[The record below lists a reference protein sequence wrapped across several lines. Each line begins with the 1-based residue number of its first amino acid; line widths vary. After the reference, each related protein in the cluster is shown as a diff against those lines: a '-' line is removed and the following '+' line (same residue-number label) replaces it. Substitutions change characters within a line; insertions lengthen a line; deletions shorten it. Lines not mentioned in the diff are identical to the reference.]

1 LWGASVAEL
10 VKAPADTDA
19 TALASPL
26 AALAV
31 VASEFASELV
41 FTGVLVSSAFDNVT
55 VAVPALLEVRV
66 RLWTSAVVS

>member
-26 AALAV
+26 ATLAV
-31 VASEFASELV
+31 VASEFASELF

>member
-26 AALAV
+26 AAPAV

>member
-1 LWGASVAEL
+1 LWGAYVAEL

-26 AALAV
+26 AAPAV
-31 VASEFASELV
+31 VASELF
-41 FTGVLVSSAFDNVT
+41 FTGVLVSSAFDDVT

-66 RLWTSAVVS
+66 RPWTSAVVS

>member
-19 TALASPL
+19 TASASPL
-26 AALAV
+26 AAPAV
-31 VASEFASELV
+31 VASELF

-55 VAVPALLEVRV
+55 VAVRALLEVRV
-66 RLWTSAVVS
+66 RPWTSAVVS

>member
-1 LWGASVAEL
+1 
-10 VKAPADTDA
+10 
-19 TALASPL
+19 L

-31 VASEFASELV
+31 VASELF

-55 VAVPALLEVRV
+55 VVVPALLEVRV

>member
-31 VASEFASELV
+31 VASELV